1 MKIEHHVWF
10 PEIIGKSEKEVE
22 MYVMGFEAYQPED
35 FNLLFAMEALCTA
48 KGISDEAIE
57 AYQQFKQQGFAEK
70 KVTLP
75 NFTYSGPLADEYTL
89 NQAVMDEFRS
99 NPDYQTFS
107 RQLFEACHFDG
118 KMPMTDDN
126 LALLQERVFEIE
138 RKNMKIMQK
147 IQREVGL
154 EILTTAWPRLPN
166 NYWDYSLPTQLTF
179 EVFEY
184 EVAFINE
191 LQQKAQQ
198 YIDSFSCEPIVRYED
213 EQEWKVKIQLKQ

>member
-10 PEIIGKSEKEVE
+10 PEIISKSEKEVE
-22 MYVMGFEAYQPED
+22 MYVMGFDDYQPED
-35 FNLLFAMEALCTA
+35 FNLLFAMEALCA
-48 KGISDEAIE
+48 VKGISEEAIDR
-57 AYQQFKQQGFAEK
+57 YQQFKQQGLAEK
-70 KVTLP
+70 KVALP
-75 NFTYSGPLADEYTL
+75 NVTYSRPLADEYTR

-118 KMPMTDDN
+118 EMPMTDDN

-138 RKNMKIMQK
+138 RKNMKIMQQ
-147 IQREVGL
+147 IQREVEL

-184 EVAFINE
+184 EETFINE

-198 YIDSFSCEPIVRYED
+198 YIDSFSCKPIVRFED
-213 EQEWKVKIQLKQ
+213 EQEWKIIIQLK